1 MIFNYGS
8 GNVAAGSWK
17 FKALTAKPEA
27 VAKNTMI
34 GIVTT
39 LPTNITVAD
48 EQPANPAAND
58 VWFHIVNPE
67 DSKVFSDGSVPI
79 HIVGAYQL
87 LSANEAATATT
98 TITSGGVTVAAAT
111 FRTKVDGKGGTYVFT
126 FDGSAWK
133 LSGIAITLADYGITV
148 TTGTAASGNTITI
161 VYVAG
166 WSLLTAYYAYCG
178 VWHTLPGIPP
188 VGTSLE
194 SCSWAQID
202 RIAAAGKAATY
213 FAVGDSKTIALST
226 GENITLKIIDFAHD
240 DLSASGGG
248 KACIT
253 FGTSDCMA
261 TSQKMNSTDT
271 NVGGYSGCAFYG
283 TLTNTIFGTL
293 PAELRAVVKQVNKKT
308 SAGNQSATIVTTAEK
323 IFLLSEV
330 EVHGALTYAR
340 SGEGT
345 QYAIFTSGGSKV
357 KKIGAAASG
366 WWLRSPG
373 ANGATA
379 FCYVN
384 SDGTA
389 NVYGAS
395 AASGVA
401 FGLCV

>member
-39 LPTNITVAD
+39 LPTNVTVAD
-48 EQPANPAAND
+48 EQPANPVAND

-98 TITSGGVTVAAAT
+98 TITSGGVTVAAVT
-111 FRTKVDGKGGTYVFT
+111 FRTKVDGKGGTHVLT

-133 LSGIAITLADYGITV
+133 LNGTAVMLADYGITV

-213 FAVGDSKTIALST
+213 FAVGDSKTVALST
-226 GENITLKIIDFAHD
+226 GENITLK
-240 DLSASGGG
+240 
-248 KACIT
+248 
-253 FGTSDCMA
+253 
-261 TSQKMNSTDT
+261 
-271 NVGGYSGCAFYG
+271 
-283 TLTNTIFGTL
+283 
-293 PAELRAVVKQVNKKT
+293 
-308 SAGNQSATIVTTAEK
+308 
-323 IFLLSEV
+323 
-330 EVHGALTYAR
+330 
-340 SGEGT
+340 
-345 QYAIFTSGGSKV
+345 
-357 KKIGAAASG
+357 
-366 WWLRSPG
+366 
-373 ANGATA
+373 
-379 FCYVN
+379 
-384 SDGTA
+384 
-389 NVYGAS
+389 
-395 AASGVA
+395 
-401 FGLCV
+401 